1 MNLTQCRPEPSTAE
15 PDPIPQ
21 STPLNTNDT
30 DHMVLESCMDGQ
42 EQLFGECAYSLTTYL
57 ITVDA
62 TYELNTGSIDV
73 HEEPGPEPYYVG
85 GKFLLVVLS
94 IM

>member
-30 DHMVLESCMDGQ
+30 DHMVLEVLYGRP
-42 EQLFGECAYSLTTYL
+42 G
-57 ITVDA
+57 TVDR
-62 TYELNTGSIDV
+62 
-73 HEEPGPEPYYVG
+73 
-85 GKFLLVVLS
+85 
-94 IM
+94 

>member
-1 MNLTQCRPEPSTAE
+1 
-15 PDPIPQ
+15 
-21 STPLNTNDT
+21 
-30 DHMVLESCMDGQ
+30 MDGQ
-42 EQLFGECAYSLTTYL
+42 EQLIGECAYSLTTYL
-57 ITVDA
+57 TTVDA

-73 HEEPGPEPYYVG
+73 HEEPGPEPCDVG